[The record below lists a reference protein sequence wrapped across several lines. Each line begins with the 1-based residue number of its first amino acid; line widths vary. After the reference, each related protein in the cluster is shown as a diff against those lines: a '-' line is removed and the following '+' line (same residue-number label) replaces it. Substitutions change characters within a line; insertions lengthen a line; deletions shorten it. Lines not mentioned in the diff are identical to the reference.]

1 VSGSGQ
7 PGRRRKRGDHSR
19 HERRGRQL
27 RHNLWPYD
35 AAYVALA
42 ESLRT
47 TLITVD
53 AKLGDVPDLQCPVWN
68 IRDARRDGPT
78 RNR

>member
-1 VSGSGQ
+1 M
-7 PGRRRKRGDHSR
+7 
-19 HERRGRQL
+19 
-27 RHNLWPYD
+27 
-35 AAYVALA
+35 ALA

-68 IRDARRDGPT
+68 IRDARRGGPT